1 MTATELA
8 AGVLWV
14 CSGITTVAAALVLFV
29 KPIRERVLGAKKQAE
44 GIKCLLRS
52 EMLRTYYHHRED
64 KQVRQFEYENFI
76 LAYKAYKA
84 MKGNSFIDHIKSEVD
99 EWEIV
104 T

>member
-1 MTATELA
+1 MELLT
-8 AGVLWV
+8 GVLWV
-14 CSGITTVAAALVLFV
+14 CSGVTTVTAAVVLFV
-29 KPIRERVLGAKKQAE
+29 KPIRERVLGAKKQDE

-52 EMLRTYYHHRED
+52 EMLRTYYHNREG